1 MQVLRALRSARPL
14 GLLTLCL
21 ALEEPRGLSEHC
33 LVFTAC
39 RCQLPLP
46 TTSLRP
52 AALAQ
57 QGAA

>member
-1 MQVLRALRSARPL
+1 MQVLRALRPARPL

-21 ALEEPRGLSEHC
+21 ALEPRGLSEHC